1 MGRGGLERT
10 GCGYTACLRGECE
23 VPTQYIPT
31 YYREISSQ
39 NLNNQMSIIRNG
51 IDEGRQANSL
61 LVRRKKVLCRHRFL
75 AALEMFIVQTEK
87 DSVSTGLH

>member
-1 MGRGGLERT
+1 
-10 GCGYTACLRGECE
+10 
-23 VPTQYIPT
+23 
-31 YYREISSQ
+31 
-39 NLNNQMSIIRNG
+39 MSIIRNG